1 MIFHIIKSVQDNML
15 FKKGDQCLI
24 ATIPNGFFPIDG
36 ALGMKEIVDV
46 IEEQDYLEEH
56 SALMDEEEMTSASLK
71 PPIREECSAS
81 STRRVTPTKLT
92 TEQAAILE
100 EGGVVVLSQIST
112 GGCTLRVSFTQS
124 ARQIQ

>member
-1 MIFHIIKSVQDNML
+1 MFLYIIKSVQDNML

-46 IEEQDYLEEH
+46 LEEKDYLVEH
-56 SALMDEEEMTSASLK
+56 SALIDEGAMTGASLK
-71 PPIREECSAS
+71 PPIQGECSAS
-81 STRRVTPTKLT
+81 FMRKVTPTKLT

-100 EGGVVVLSQIST
+100 EGGVVLLPQIST
-112 GGCTLRVSFTQS
+112 GGCTVRVSFTQS
-124 ARQIQ
+124 ARQI

>member
-24 ATIPNGFFPIDG
+24 ATIPSGFFPIDG
-36 ALGMKEIVDV
+36 ALGMKEIADV

-56 SALMDEEEMTSASLK
+56 SALMDEGTMTGTSLK
-71 PPIREECSAS
+71 PPIKEECSAL

-92 TEQAAILE
+92 TEQASILE
-100 EGGVVVLSQIST
+100 KGGVVLLPQVT
-112 GGCTLRVSFTQS
+112 KAGCSVRVSTCEFDH
-124 ARQIQ
+124 QIE